1 LDPTAQAESLEVV
14 EEVGDFGGLRT
25 IDMDSLHEMLSD
37 KLSPESAKDAGISA
51 RALRD
56 RRANAIRR
64 ARELLNVADED
75 CS

>member
-1 LDPTAQAESLEVV
+1 LDPTAQAAEIANLFHDLERL
-14 EEVGDFGGLRT
+14 GLRT